1 MTRFSRR
8 SLRGRLLLGFSFLF
22 AVPTLALWYF
32 ERRDLERLE
41 RGSRAALEA
50 AAQDSFRQRVRDD
63 VKFRAEELRRRLR
76 LFEEADRG
84 LAEQATYLFG
94 RPLPAVA
101 SGIGV
106 DSHGHRWTVRPD
118 AGSVAYV
125 ASSRAPDSE
134 EAEELGVTRALI
146 PAMKT
151 LLERRTEIFSAFVH
165 TSGGVYR
172 QFPWSD
178 IHAGVGRRALSEK
191 FSRDPINRF
200 PRHVAAGIAER
211 PLWTTAYAEQ
221 GGMAGWIV
229 TVLVPVRSASGV
241 LQAVAGLDIDARA
254 VVDTVVSTPGSP
266 PAHWAMFD
274 SEGHTVDVPKATA
287 ELLGWSPGTGDSIK
301 HAPTVPL
308 VHLGRDL
315 TSNRQ
320 FYRRYQFSRPVE
332 AAWQFVPDGN
342 WIFVEF
348 VSPDDLKAA
357 RTASGGE
364 LLAGGWVAARG
375 NLSLAFA
382 LMAVVVLGGVLMF
395 ASWVSGPIERL
406 ASATDAMGRGHPVP
420 PVHMERDDEIGR
432 LAQSLNGMSQRVER
446 QIATLRG
453 LHELSRVATEMP
465 RYGETLS
472 RVTEIIGRFLE
483 VERCWIYLHDVGG
496 DRLCAAW
503 PAWGLTEEEA
513 RNLIV
518 PLASESIAAFVF
530 RTGDY
535 YLANDLDNDPH
546 VLPPIRKMVSAQ
558 NALFAPMRTEEG
570 IIGVLVVTNRV
581 AGYGEEE
588 VNALTAFADAASL
601 LIRNARLYEQ
611 LDTTV
616 AELRRANRLKDYF
629 LQNVNH
635 ELRTPLTSIL
645 GWTELFEESAVP
657 AEAIQTGLKQVRQ
670 CALTLMALINDLLD
684 LSRLDRGVLAL
695 ELRPIDLQEVVE
707 RAAATV
713 ALMAQAKGVIL
724 DVEPPLEP
732 MPPVVADGLRIQQ
745 VLWNLMSNAIKFTG
759 RGGRIV
765 VSTEQ
770 SGDRF
775 IVTVEDNGIGI
786 PERDL
791 PYVFERFRQADG
803 SATRTYSGMGIGLAL
818 ARSLVELHGG
828 TIQVES
834 KVGRGSRFFFS
845 LPARARE
852 PQGSPIPAG

>member
-32 ERRDLERLE
+32 ERRDLERLD
-41 RGSRAALEA
+41 RGSRAALESA
-50 AAQDSFRQRVRDD
+50 AEDALRQRVRDD

-76 LFEEADRG
+76 LLEEADGG

-94 RPLPAVA
+94 RKPAAEV
-101 SGIGV
+101 GEIRV
-106 DSHGHRWTVRPD
+106 DSHGHRWTMKPD
-118 AGSVAYV
+118 AGSVAYL
-125 ASSRAPDSE
+125 ASSRTPDSE
-134 EAEELGVTRALI
+134 ERSDLAVTRALV
-146 PAMKT
+146 PAMKA
-151 LLERRTEIFSAFVH
+151 LLGRQTEIFSAFVH
-165 TSGGVYR
+165 TTAGVYR

-178 IHAGVGRRALSEK
+178 IHAGVGRRALSER
-191 FSRDPINRF
+191 FARDPVNRF
-200 PRHVAAGIAER
+200 PRQRGDPSAER
-211 PLWTTAYAEQ
+211 PLWTTVYAEQ

-229 TVLVPVRSASGV
+229 TVLAPVRSPTGT
-241 LQAVAGLDIDARA
+241 LEAVVGLDIDARA
-254 VVDTVVSTPGSP
+254 VVDTVVSTPSP
-266 PAHWAMFD
+266 PPALWGMFD
-274 SEGHTVDVPKATA
+274 SEGHTVDVPAATA
-287 ELLGWSPGTGDSIK
+287 DLLGWSPGTGDSIL

-308 VHLGRDL
+308 IHFGRDL
-315 TSNRQ
+315 TSTRQ
-320 FYRRYQFSRPVE
+320 LYKHYKLSRPVE

-342 WIFVEF
+342 WIFVEL
-348 VSPDDLKAA
+348 VSPEDLKAA
-357 RTASGGE
+357 RAASGGD
-364 LLAGGWVAARG
+364 LLAGGWAAAGG

-382 LMAVVVLGGVLMF
+382 LMSVVVLAGVLLF
-395 ASWVSGPIERL
+395 ASWVSAPIERL
-406 ASATDAMGRGHPVP
+406 ASATDAMGRGRPVA
-420 PVHMERDDEIGR
+420 PVQIERDDEIGR
-432 LAQSLNGMSQRVER
+432 LALSLKGMSQRVER
-446 QIATLRG
+446 QIDTLRG
-453 LHELSRVATEMP
+453 LHDLSRVATEMP

-472 RVTEIIGRFLE
+472 RVTEIIGHLLE
-483 VERCWIYLHDVGG
+483 VERCWLYLHDVGG
-496 DRLCAAW
+496 DRLYAAS

-518 PLASESIAAFVF
+518 PLASDSIAAFVF

-535 YLANDLDNDPH
+535 YFANDLDNDPH
-546 VLPPIRKMVSAQ
+546 VSAHLRRIVSAQ

-570 IIGVLVVTNRV
+570 IIGVLVVTNRA
-581 AGYGEEE
+581 AGFGEEQIH
-588 VNALTAFADAASL
+588 ALTAFADAASL

-645 GWTELFEESAVP
+645 GWTELFEENAVP
-657 AEAIQTGLKQVRQ
+657 PEAIQTGLKQVRQ

-695 ELRPIDLQEVVE
+695 ELRPVELQEVVE

-713 ALMAQAKGVIL
+713 ALMAQAKGVLL
-724 DVEPPLEP
+724 DVEAPLEP
-732 MPPVVADGLRIQQ
+732 LPPVLADPLRIQQ

-765 VSTEQ
+765 VSTAQ

-786 PERDL
+786 PESDL

-834 KVGRGSRFFFS
+834 KVGRGSRFSFS

-852 PQGSPIPAG
+852 PQVSPIPAR